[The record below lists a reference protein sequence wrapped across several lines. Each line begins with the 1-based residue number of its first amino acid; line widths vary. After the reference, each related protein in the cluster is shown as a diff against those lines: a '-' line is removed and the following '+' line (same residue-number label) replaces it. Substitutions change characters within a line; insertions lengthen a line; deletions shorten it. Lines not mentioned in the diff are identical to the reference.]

1 MKLVMAGNIEVL
13 NSKNFDTIISKGAV
27 VVDFY
32 ANWCNPC
39 KIMAPNF
46 EKAAS
51 KVNGV
56 KFAKLDVDGNQ
67 EIAQRYGV
75 MSIPTTI
82 VFKKGQPVDMRSGA
96 LNENEIVKMAE
107 KAK

>member
-1 MKLVMAGNIEVL
+1 MVGKIEVL
-13 NSKNFDTIISKGAV
+13 TSENFDRFVSKGSV

-32 ANWCNPC
+32 ADWCGPC
-39 KIMAPNF
+39 KIMGPNF

-51 KVNGV
+51 KVSSV
-56 KFAKLDVDGNQ
+56 KFAKLNVDGAQ

-82 VFKKGQPVDMRSGA
+82 VFRNGKTVDMKTGA
-96 LNENEIVKMAE
+96 LNENEIVKLAE
-107 KAK
+107 KVK

>member
-1 MKLVMAGNIEVL
+1 MSEKIEVL
-13 NSKNFDTIISKGAV
+13 NSKNFKEFISKGSV

-32 ANWCNPC
+32 ADWCGPC
-39 KIMAPNF
+39 KIMGPNF

-51 KVNGV
+51 KVSGV
-56 KFAKLDVDGNQ
+56 KFAKLNVDGSQ
-67 EIAQRYGV
+67 DIAMEYGV

-82 VFKKGQPVDMRSGA
+82 VFKNGKAVDMKSGA
-96 LNENEIVKMAE
+96 LNEGEIVKLAE

>member
-1 MKLVMAGNIEVL
+1 MKQVMAGNIEVL
-13 NSKNFDTIISKGAV
+13 NAGNFDSVISKGSV

-32 ANWCNPC
+32 ADWCGPC
-39 KIMAPNF
+39 KIMAPSF
-46 EKAAS
+46 EKAS
-51 KVNGV
+51 VKVTSV
-56 KFAKLDVDGNQ
+56 KFAKLNVDGNQ

-96 LNENEIVKMAE
+96 LSEAEIVKMAE

>member
-1 MKLVMAGNIEVL
+1 MSGKIEVL
-13 NSKNFDTIISKGAV
+13 TSKNFKDFISKGPCI
-27 VVDFY
+27 VDFF
-32 ANWCNPC
+32 AVWCGPC

-51 KVNGV
+51 KVNDV
-56 KFAKLDVDGNQ
+56 RFAKLDVDGAQ
-67 EIAQRYGV
+67 EIAMQYGV

-82 VFKKGQPVDMRSGA
+82 VFKNGQAIDMRTGA
-96 LNENEIVKMAE
+96 LNENEIIKMAE